1 MIKKLSQL
9 NFLHLNVPTRTISIP
24 NRNTNRNTWFYYGSL

>member
-24 NRNTNRNTWFYYGSL
+24 NRNTWFYYESL